1 MPVDI
6 AFVILQENLC
16 VNMLQGILFGNVYL
30 QLELLSLIIFIAT
43 NIIRYKLLKSN
54 P

>member
-6 AFVILQENLC
+6 AFVILQENSC

-30 QLELLSLIIFIAT
+30 
-43 NIIRYKLLKSN
+43 
-54 P
+54 